1 MKKLLLFFERAII
14 FVLLILMGLT
24 VLLATLRL
32 GYNLFEELIKP
43 PFMIFDIKNLLEIF
57 GFFFMVLIGLELLE
71 TIKAYLSDN
80 KIHVEVVFLVAMIA
94 VARKVII
101 LDYAESTPQ
110 VLYGIS
116 ALILSLSIS
125 YFLMKKVFMGKIEKD
140 EK

>member
-1 MKKLLLFFERAII
+1 MKKLLLLFEKAII

-116 ALILSLSIS
+116 ALILSLSIG
-125 YFLMKKVFMGKIEKD
+125 YFLMKKVFAGKIEK
-140 EK
+140 K